1 MSSMIGDGVASPRL
15 GLAVVGGALC
25 PDAPPAVGAGEPLQ
39 PVTAT
44 NAQAATTPRLRRSR
58 IPSTGSR
65 IRDSTPGHLPGMAP
79 LLVLRVTGGQAVIP
93 QQRHL
98 SAGVSQRLLL
108 PAPLLVYGIGWRR
121 LGLRLNPLVPGKQ
134 G

>member
-15 GLAVVGGALC
+15 VLAVVGDALC
-25 PDAPPAVGAGEPLQ
+25 PEGAPAVGACEPLQ

-79 LLVLRVTGGQAVIP
+79 LLVLSCDRWSSGHPANTAFNGFPVLASILARDGYLPRQLRRSST
-93 QQRHL
+93 
-98 SAGVSQRLLL
+98 AGS
-108 PAPLLVYGIGWRR
+108 
-121 LGLRLNPLVPGKQ
+121 
-134 G
+134 

>member
-15 GLAVVGGALC
+15 VLAVVGDALC
-25 PDAPPAVGAGEPLQ
+25 PEGAPAVGACEPLQ

-79 LLVLRVTGGQAVIP
+79 LLVLSCDRWSRGH
-93 QQRHL
+93 R
-98 SAGVSQRLLL
+98 AGAAPTLLT
-108 PAPLLVYGIGWRR
+108 APRDQE
-121 LGLRLNPLVPGKQ
+121 PGRPTR
-134 G
+134 